1 VVEQSDGTIP
11 AVSSERPNAS
21 DEPTT
26 DDVPMSSDGLD
37 AVTAAQRA
45 LRLLEL
51 AREIERYV
59 SADGWDQNPRLF
71 AVARTVDLV
80 ALEPEIAEAL
90 GDDGL
95 DPESFTPI
103 EQETFDH
110 ERDLDEVLAT
120 TTWPDEVVGAAI
132 ALERVMLPPSAE
144 EALPDDPA
152 ALAAAAGQHP
162 DRQDVRLVVVVLR
175 DARRMCAIRLRSHDV
190 DDEVLVGDA
199 LVPGLADALAA
210 TLH

>member
-1 VVEQSDGTIP
+1 M
-11 AVSSERPNAS
+11 AS
-21 DEPTT
+21 DDPTPG
-26 DDVPMSSDGLD
+26 DVPTSSDGLD
-37 AVTAAQRA
+37 PVTEAQRS

-59 SADGWDQNPRLF
+59 STDGWDQNPRLF

-103 EQETFDH
+103 EQESFDV

-120 TTWPDEVVGAAI
+120 TTWPAEVVGAAI

-144 EALPDDPA
+144 AGLPEDPE
-152 ALAAAAGQHP
+152 ALAAAAVDHP
-162 DRQDVRLVVVVLR
+162 ERQDVRIVVVALR
-175 DARRMCAIRLRSHDV
+175 DARRMCALRLRSHDV
-190 DDEVLVGDA
+190 DDEVLVGEQ

-210 TLH
+210 TLV

>member
-1 VVEQSDGTIP
+1 
-11 AVSSERPNAS
+11 VSSDRPTAS
-21 DEPTT
+21 DEPTPL
-26 DDVPMSSDGLD
+26 DVPVSSGGLD
-37 AVTAAQRA
+37 PVTAAQRS
-45 LRLLEL
+45 LRLLEV

-90 GDDGL
+90 GDDGN

-103 EQETFDH
+103 EQETFDT

-144 EALPDDPA
+144 AALPDDPA
-152 ALAAAAGQHP
+152 ALAAAAGEHP
-162 DRQDVRLVVVVLR
+162 ERQDVRMVVVALR
-175 DARRMCAIRLRSHDV
+175 DGRRMCALRLRSHDV
-190 DDEVLVGDA
+190 DDEVLVGDD

-210 TLH
+210 TLA